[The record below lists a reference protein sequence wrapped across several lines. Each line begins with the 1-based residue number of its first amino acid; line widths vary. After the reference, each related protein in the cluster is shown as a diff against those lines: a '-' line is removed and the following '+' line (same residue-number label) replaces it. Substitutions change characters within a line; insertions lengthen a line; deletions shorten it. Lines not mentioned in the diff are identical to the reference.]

1 MVAAAELIDGVH
13 QKAFED
19 GEAVA
24 HPAGGARQVHD
35 EGADSDSGEA
45 AGERGRGDLVAALG
59 TDRLGDAG
67 DLVVEDAAGG
77 LGVRSVGEMPVPP
90 VVTMT
95 SYAAATPARRA
106 RSTGSPSGTTCGPST
121 AKPSA
126 ASASTIRGP
135 PRSA

>member
-35 EGADSDSGEA
+35 EGADGDSGEA
-45 AGERGRGDLVAALG
+45 AGESGRGDLVAALG
-59 TDRLGDAG
+59 SDRLGDAG

-77 LGVRSVGEMPVPP
+77 VGG
-90 VVTMT
+90 
-95 SYAAATPARRA
+95 A
-106 RSTGSPSGTTCGPST
+106 G
-121 AKPSA
+121 
-126 ASASTIRGP
+126 
-135 PRSA
+135 RSARCPYRRW